1 MKKLIGSVKYR
12 SLTDFIDKIMFING
26 PEYRGA
32 AMPRFEPDG
41 LNVSEFADELR
52 PKSLDIKIL
61 TDEDIQLDYI
71 SQGWGTPEEI
81 DELADEFRRMLTY
94 LVDVYRKNV
103 DPDASLGVSL
113 NIKSRDGDGP
123 AVLDFNI

>member
-61 TDEDIQLDYI
+61 TL
-71 SQGWGTPEEI
+71 
-81 DELADEFRRMLTY
+81 
-94 LVDVYRKNV
+94 K
-103 DPDASLGVSL
+103 
-113 NIKSRDGDGP
+113 
-123 AVLDFNI
+123 